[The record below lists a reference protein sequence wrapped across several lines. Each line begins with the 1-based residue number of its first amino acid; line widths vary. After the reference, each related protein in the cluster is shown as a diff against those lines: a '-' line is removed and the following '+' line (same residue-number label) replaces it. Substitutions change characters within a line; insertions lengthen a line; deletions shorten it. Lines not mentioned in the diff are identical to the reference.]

1 MKVLLLGD
9 YSGLHLTLS
18 KGLKE
23 LGVDVTIASTGD
35 GWKNY
40 DRDIDLAQPDKFKR
54 IRFIA
59 KIIKALPKLQGYDVV
74 QMIHCNPLSTSWG
87 FNKIFWEFIKRRNKN
102 IFLGANGMDHYY
114 SNYALDGHLKYS
126 VFQVPDIEGDPEIQK
141 YIQDAGDEEI
151 ARQNK
156 MVAEYATGITACSVG
171 YYLAHKASFPDKTT
185 YIPLPL
191 NTDLYPYVSTIQP
204 DVEKVHFFLG
214 KQKGREVRKGV
225 DVMERVLNKLLENY
239 PNDMELRIVTSVPF
253 QEYQKMLNSSHV
265 LLDQRYSYG
274 IGMNGLIA
282 LSKGLIVGGGAEMYS
297 ALEDFETHPIIDLNV
312 TEGEMYHAFE
322 QLLLNKSKLKEYSLR
337 SREFVV
343 KHHNYIQVA
352 QKYLDFWQK
361 MC

>member
-1 MKVLLLGD
+1 M
-9 YSGLHLTLS
+9 
-18 KGLKE
+18 
-23 LGVDVTIASTGD
+23 
-35 GWKNY
+35 
-40 DRDIDLAQPDKFKR
+40 
-54 IRFIA
+54 
-59 KIIKALPKLQGYDVV
+59 
-74 QMIHCNPLSTSWG
+74 
-87 FNKIFWEFIKRRNKN
+87 
-102 IFLGANGMDHYY
+102 
-114 SNYALDGHLKYS
+114 
-126 VFQVPDIEGDPEIQK
+126 
-141 YIQDAGDEEI
+141 
-151 ARQNK
+151 
-156 MVAEYATGITACSVG
+156 
-171 YYLAHKASFPDKTT
+171 
-185 YIPLPL
+185 
-191 NTDLYPYVSTIQP
+191 
-204 DVEKVHFFLG
+204 
-214 KQKGREVRKGV
+214 RKGV

-352 QKYLDFWQK
+352 QKYVITSYSIHYTKLYDPNQRKKQK
-361 MC
+361 RQRTT

>member
-141 YIQDAGDEEI
+141 YI
-151 ARQNK
+151 R
-156 MVAEYATGITACSVG
+156 ITSYNVC
-171 YYLAHKASFPDKTT
+171 YT
-185 YIPLPL
+185 
-191 NTDLYPYVSTIQP
+191 
-204 DVEKVHFFLG
+204 
-214 KQKGREVRKGV
+214 
-225 DVMERVLNKLLENY
+225 KLL
-239 PNDMELRIVTSVPF
+239 R
-253 QEYQKMLNSSHV
+253 
-265 LLDQRYSYG
+265 
-274 IGMNGLIA
+274 
-282 LSKGLIVGGGAEMYS
+282 
-297 ALEDFETHPIIDLNV
+297 
-312 TEGEMYHAFE
+312 
-322 QLLLNKSKLKEYSLR
+322 
-337 SREFVV
+337 
-343 KHHNYIQVA
+343 
-352 QKYLDFWQK
+352 
-361 MC
+361 C